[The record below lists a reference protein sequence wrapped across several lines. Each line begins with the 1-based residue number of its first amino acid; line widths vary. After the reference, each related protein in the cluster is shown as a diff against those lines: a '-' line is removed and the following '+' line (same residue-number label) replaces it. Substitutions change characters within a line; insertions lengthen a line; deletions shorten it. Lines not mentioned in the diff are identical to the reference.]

1 MYQLVFRGECTPETD
16 EATARANAMALFK
29 ATVDQVDRMFSGQRV
44 VIRNKLDEA
53 QAGKYEAVLRKH
65 GMIARIEPMEGAAPP
80 PAASPAPAPVQKP
93 EPAQEVTPQ
102 AAAVAETGSQ
112 VPVEPGDR
120 LQVAGEKVDAIL
132 SGSSLRVEQAHDR
145 LTEERHVDAP
155 MFQHLDEWT
164 LAPAGSTLVEKKEEI
179 PTAVPDISHLSLV
192 SDEGNRE

>member
-1 MYQLVFRGECTPETD
+1 MYQLVFRGECTPQTD

-65 GMIARIEPMEGAAPP
+65 GMIAHIEPMEGTAPPP
-80 PAASPAPAPVQKP
+80 PAASPAPVQAP
-93 EPAQEVTPQ
+93 EPAPTTPQ
-102 AAAVAETGSQ
+102 APAASESSSQ

-192 SDEGNRE
+192 SDEGDRE

>member
-1 MYQLVFRGECTPETD
+1 MYQLVFRGECTPQTD

-65 GMIARIEPMEGAAPP
+65 GMIAHIEPMEGTAPP
-80 PAASPAPAPVQKP
+80 PRAASPAPT
-93 EPAQEVTPQ
+93 TPQ
-102 AAAVAETGSQ
+102 APAASESSSQ

-192 SDEGNRE
+192 SDEGDRE